1 MDGACTGTTQAG
13 ARCKNRVRHGERC
26 AIHARG
32 DAQCSVCFQGLCRN
46 TRKLPCG
53 HEFHTKCIDRW
64 KRSCRSDPT
73 GPMCRT
79 PFDLPMYRIRL
90 TIQRVRE
97 GTTESQVYTTSNI
110 HGIQSEFGLDM
121 RLIDTQADA
130 TLNILF
136 DLEEHENLAQVLE
149 SLGIP
154 GVY

>member
-1 MDGACTGTTQAG
+1 
-13 ARCKNRVRHGERC
+13 
-26 AIHARG
+26 
-32 DAQCSVCFQGLCRN
+32 
-46 TRKLPCG
+46 
-53 HEFHTKCIDRW
+53 
-64 KRSCRSDPT
+64 
-73 GPMCRT
+73 MCRT

-97 GTTESQVYTTSNI
+97 GTTESRVYTTSNTQ
-110 HGIQSEFGLDM
+110 GIQTEFGLDM

-130 TLNILF
+130 SLNILF

>member
-1 MDGACTGTTQAG
+1 
-13 ARCKNRVRHGERC
+13 
-26 AIHARG
+26 
-32 DAQCSVCFQGLCRN
+32 
-46 TRKLPCG
+46 
-53 HEFHTKCIDRW
+53 
-64 KRSCRSDPT
+64 
-73 GPMCRT
+73 MCRT

>member
-1 MDGACTGTTQAG
+1 
-13 ARCKNRVRHGERC
+13 
-26 AIHARG
+26 
-32 DAQCSVCFQGLCRN
+32 
-46 TRKLPCG
+46 
-53 HEFHTKCIDRW
+53 
-64 KRSCRSDPT
+64 
-73 GPMCRT
+73 
-79 PFDLPMYRIRL
+79 MYRIRL

-97 GTTESQVYTTSNI
+97 GTTESQVYTTSNT